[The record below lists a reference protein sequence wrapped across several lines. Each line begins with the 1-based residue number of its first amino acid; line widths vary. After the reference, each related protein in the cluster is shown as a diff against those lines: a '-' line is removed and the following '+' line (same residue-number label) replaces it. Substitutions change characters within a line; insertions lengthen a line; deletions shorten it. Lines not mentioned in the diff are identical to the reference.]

1 MIAFKIA
8 FRNLLRNKERTL
20 LSLLMI
26 ISSMTGLVL
35 FKSFTDDTMRVLE
48 NISTEMH
55 FGHFQL
61 AKKNYWNNANSSHKE
76 QIIENPSELIKKFS
90 DIPGIKSV
98 SGRMQSFGMI
108 SLNGETVNSSLLGF
122 DLSNEENMKKSLK
135 ILNGTYFSNGSSS
148 EILIG
153 HLLANRLGVKQG
165 DEVTVVTNTV
175 DGVINAKD
183 FKVNGFFAAGT
194 DEIDKYFAYIKL
206 EDMQELLQTSGVD
219 LLMFRMLPNMN
230 LSDLKTTLI
239 NASEQT
245 SKDYQVRDWIELSE
259 LFRKVRQFYDLQN
272 LIIRLILIFIVV
284 LGILNTVGMS
294 IMERIG
300 EIGTKLS
307 LGTSKSFIYT
317 MFLTETFFLS
327 FAGVLCGSLCAFI
340 LGSMV
345 NSAGIYTEIPGASM
359 PIKIQFLFTA
369 KAFLQAGVLISITTI
384 LSSIAPVSKAL
395 KMTIVEALRRN
406 V

>member
-1 MIAFKIA
+1 MIVFKIA
-8 FRNLLRNKERTL
+8 FRNLLRNKERTF

-26 ISSMTGLVL
+26 VSSMIGLVL
-35 FKSFTDDTMRVLE
+35 FKSFTDDTMHMLE

-61 AKKNYWNNANSSHKE
+61 AKKNYWHNANSSHKE
-76 QIIENPSELIKKFS
+76 QIIENPTELIKKFS

-108 SLNGETVNSSLLGF
+108 SLNGETVNASLLGF
-122 DLSNEENMKKSLK
+122 DLSHEDGMRKSLR
-135 ILNGTYFSNGSSS
+135 ILQGTYFTNEKDS

-153 HLLANRLGVKQG
+153 HLLANRLGVKPG
-165 DEVTVVTNTV
+165 DEVTVVTNTI

-183 FKVNGFFAAGT
+183 FIVKGFFAAGT
-194 DEIDKYFAYIKL
+194 EEIDKYFAYIKL

-219 LLMFRMLPNMN
+219 LLTMRMTPEMKLP
-230 LSDLKTTLI
+230 DLKTVLI
-239 NASEQT
+239 NTSEQI
-245 SKDYQVRDWIELSE
+245 SKDYQIRDWIELSE

-307 LGTSKSFIYT
+307 LGTSKNFIYT
-317 MFLTETFFLS
+317 MFLTETFLLS
-327 FAGVLCGSLCAFI
+327 LVGVLSGSLCAFI
-340 LGSMV
+340 LGSIV
-345 NSAGIYTEIPGASM
+345 NSAGIFTEVPGAST
-359 PIKIQFLFTA
+359 PIKVQFLFST
-369 KAFLQAGVLISITTI
+369 KAFLQAGILISLTTI
-384 LSSIAPVSKAL
+384 LSSIVPVSRAL